1 MNYDQAFAVCI
12 VYRHWKYVHP
22 FINEVI
28 PIYNS
33 MINRDYVDKKHVIEI
48 SDKVRIFFLKE
59 DEDNHNALEEVEEL
73 LMKSYEERVFNKN
86 NNNK

>member
-1 MNYDQAFAVCI
+1 MF
-12 VYRHWKYVHP
+12 
-22 FINEVI
+22 
-28 PIYNS
+28 
-33 MINRDYVDKKHVIEI
+33 NRDYVDREHVIEI

-59 DEDNHNALEEVEEL
+59 DEEKHNALEEVEEL

>member
-1 MNYDQAFAVCI
+1 M
-12 VYRHWKYVHP
+12 HPLKY
-22 FINEVI
+22 EVI
-28 PIYNS
+28 HIFNS
-33 MINRDYVDKKHVIEI
+33 MFNRDYVDKDHVIEI

-73 LMKSYEERVFNKN
+73 LMKSYEERVFDKN

>member
-1 MNYDQAFAVCI
+1 MF
-12 VYRHWKYVHP
+12 
-22 FINEVI
+22 
-28 PIYNS
+28 
-33 MINRDYVDKKHVIEI
+33 NRDYVDKDHVIEI

-73 LMKSYEERVFNKN
+73 LMKSYEERVFDKN

>member
-1 MNYDQAFAVCI
+1 M
-12 VYRHWKYVHP
+12 HP

>member
-1 MNYDQAFAVCI
+1 M
-12 VYRHWKYVHP
+12 HP
-22 FINEVI
+22 FNYEVI
-28 PIYNS
+28 SIFNS
-33 MINRDYVDKKHVIEI
+33 MFNRDYVDKDHVIEI

>member
-1 MNYDQAFAVCI
+1 
-12 VYRHWKYVHP
+12 
-22 FINEVI
+22 
-28 PIYNS
+28 

>member
-1 MNYDQAFAVCI
+1 M
-12 VYRHWKYVHP
+12 
-22 FINEVI
+22 I

-33 MINRDYVDKKHVIEI
+33 MLNRDYVDKKHVIEI

>member
-1 MNYDQAFAVCI
+1 M
-12 VYRHWKYVHP
+12 
-22 FINEVI
+22 I